1 MFKNYLE
8 YKKPKANFFVYHN
21 VSRVFGRIETPL
33 FSLLCLVLIGTSKIS
48 PPITDNITMA
58 IVESSMPIARVV
70 SMPLNAIVNTTIDF
84 QELIDARN
92 RNAILIKENE
102 QLKSLYIKSLNIH
115 QENKQL
121 KEILKYIGLRSTKFL
136 VARLIAHPYQTYS
149 HNVFID
155 AGENQGVK
163 EDDIVTGNNALIG
176 RVEQVSASKSRV
188 LLATDINS
196 RIPVI
201 VSGARTKGVLAGNNT
216 NVMEILYLE
225 RTHHITVG
233 DMVFTSG
240 DGDSM
245 PPGLLVGVITKV
257 DKGYA
262 AVEMIENVKNLDVV
276 SVVNY

>member
-1 MFKNYLE
+1 MFKNPLRLR
-8 YKKPKANFFVYHN
+8 KPKTNFFVYHN
-21 VSRVFGRIETPL
+21 VSQVFGRIETVL
-33 FSLLCLVLIGTSKIS
+33 FSLFCLVLIIISKINIH
-48 PPITDNITMA
+48 ITNKITMVV
-58 IVESSMPIARVV
+58 VESSMPIARVV
-70 SMPLNAIVNTTIDF
+70 SMPLNLIVNMTINF
-84 QELIDARN
+84 QELVDAKN
-92 RNAILIKENE
+92 KNVLLIQENE
-102 QLKSLYIKSLNIH
+102 KLKSLYIKSLNIH

-121 KEILKYIGLRSTKFL
+121 KEILKYVGLRSTKYL

-155 AGENQGVK
+155 SGEALGIK

-176 RVEQVSASKSRV
+176 RVEQVSSNKSRV
-188 LLATDINS
+188 LLITDINS

-201 VSGARTKGVLAGNNT
+201 VSGAKTKGILAGNNSGT
-216 NVMEILYLE
+216 MEILYLE
-225 RTHHITVG
+225 KTHHINIG

-245 PPGLLVGVITKV
+245 PPGLLVGVITKI

-276 SVVNY
+276 SVINY